1 MSGAEEEEDLTK
13 LSSKELHDRA
23 IKLAVRRGDVKFL
36 WRLLTSIPAAEAA
49 AGNVAE
55 SEADI
60 KYILPLI
67 DDYIHAGDGAVAEV
81 LRPMYW
87 QYLTQHS

>member
-1 MSGAEEEEDLTK
+1 MPSEQELAA

-23 IKLAVRRGDVKFL
+23 IRVAVRRGDVKFL

-49 AGNVAE
+49 AGNLGE

-60 KYILPLI
+60 KFVLPMI
-67 DDYIHAGDGAVAEV
+67 NDYIHAGDGAVAEV
-81 LRPMYW
+81 LRPV
-87 QYLTQHS
+87 YLEYLIQHS